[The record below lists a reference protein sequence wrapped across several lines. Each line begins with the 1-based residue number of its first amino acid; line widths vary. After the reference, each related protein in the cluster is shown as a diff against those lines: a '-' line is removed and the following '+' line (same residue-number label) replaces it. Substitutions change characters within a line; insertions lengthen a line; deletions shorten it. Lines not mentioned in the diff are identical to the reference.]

1 MKHRFYRNTIYSR
14 YTPNDWGLS
23 NQMNFSL
30 SDKERAFGER
40 LRADAW
46 RAMKETD
53 ARTRNRQNDV
63 TKKLGI
69 VKNRRQNVLSFGDEG
84 VIIVKPSWKPV
95 EIQVEDRS

>member
-1 MKHRFYRNTIYSR
+1 
-14 YTPNDWGLS
+14 
-23 NQMNFSL
+23 MNFNL

-63 TKKLGI
+63 TKKLGTAQWNI
-69 VKNRRQNVLSFGDEG
+69 IEKATLSEFQQSMMDRKHCGFLMLIRE
-84 VIIVKPSWKPV
+84 
-95 EIQVEDRS
+95 QVFNAATRIH